1 MYFWK
6 EWSMKDMNVKGTG
19 LSMIPTGFLCF
30 MSAAGVESHRM
41 AEDMIDPA
49 HEGRMGNEY
58 RK

>member
-1 MYFWK
+1 
-6 EWSMKDMNVKGTG
+6 MKGMNVKGTG

-30 MSAAGVESHRM
+30 MSAAGVESHRT
-41 AEDMIDPA
+41 AEEMIDPV